1 MLASLV
7 YSYRRKKCFFV
18 FLKHVFS
25 SVKQMKVMD
34 IKCHKK
40 DVWIYSEK
48 VGLNKTIET
57 F

>member
-1 MLASLV
+1 M
-7 YSYRRKKCFFV
+7 FFV